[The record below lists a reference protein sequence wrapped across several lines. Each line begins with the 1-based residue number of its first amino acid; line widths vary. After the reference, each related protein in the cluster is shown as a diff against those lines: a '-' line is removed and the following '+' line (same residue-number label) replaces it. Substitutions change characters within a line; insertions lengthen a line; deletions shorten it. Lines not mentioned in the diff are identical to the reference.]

1 MDEFDFV
8 VVGAGSSGGPIVDRL
23 TAGGRYSVLLLEA
36 GPDASRRWLDIPL
49 GFAKTFLDPAV
60 NWKFVTEPE
69 GQLGGRRIYWPR
81 GKVVGG
87 SSAINGMVYI
97 RGLPSDYDAWRQMGN
112 EGWSFDD
119 CLPYFRRLEGY
130 ADGGNESLG
139 DSGPVKISQGEYR
152 NEFGETFLAA
162 CAEIGLSEIADFH
175 GQPEGASYY
184 HATICDG
191 RRVSTDRAYIRQA
204 RARANCKLVT
214 NALAERVLVEE
225 GRATGVAYRVGGT
238 TRTAK
243 ARREVILCAGT
254 IGSPQLLQLSG
265 LGPGALL
272 QDLGIPVVRDMPGVG
287 ENLQDHYGVRSTY
300 RTWWRLTVNDDINF
314 LHRRLSAALEYA
326 LLRTGPL
333 TASPAFAGALVRLM
347 PQSQEP
353 DTQIHFFPW
362 STDRMDKGPHRFS
375 GFSMLANQS
384 RPESRGHVRAV
395 SPDPAAPPSIVA
407 NYLSTETDRQAS
419 IAAARFVRLLAR
431 TTALGRLITEEI
443 LPGVEVW
450 NDEDFLEYSRKEG
463 QSAYHPV
470 GTCRMGRDPGAVVD
484 PQLKVHGVSGLRV
497 VDASIMPTLISTNTN
512 AACMMIGE
520 KAADMILSDAR
531 AA

>member
-139 DSGPVKISQGEYR
+139 DSGPVKITQGEYR

-214 NALAERVLVEE
+214 NALAERVVVEE
-225 GRATGVAYRVGGT
+225 GRATGIAYRVGMTGSRPPISAAAVVCWFNAGEYQNPMALNCLKYCKGSIGVRGVQDNIWGHFFYAHFYMSQAMYLSGEKDWNNYYPKIREHLIHSQSEDGSWDGDSVGRVYGT
-238 TRTAK
+238 SLGLL
-243 ARREVILCAGT
+243 I
-254 IGSPQLLQLSG
+254 LQL
-265 LGPGALL
+265 PYA
-272 QDLGIPVVRDMPGVG
+272 
-287 ENLQDHYGVRSTY
+287 
-300 RTWWRLTVNDDINF
+300 RL
-314 LHRRLSAALEYA
+314 
-326 LLRTGPL
+326 P
-333 TASPAFAGALVRLM
+333 
-347 PQSQEP
+347 
-353 DTQIHFFPW
+353 
-362 STDRMDKGPHRFS
+362 
-375 GFSMLANQS
+375 
-384 RPESRGHVRAV
+384 
-395 SPDPAAPPSIVA
+395 
-407 NYLSTETDRQAS
+407 
-419 IAAARFVRLLAR
+419 
-431 TTALGRLITEEI
+431 
-443 LPGVEVW
+443 
-450 NDEDFLEYSRKEG
+450 
-463 QSAYHPV
+463 
-470 GTCRMGRDPGAVVD
+470 
-484 PQLKVHGVSGLRV
+484 
-497 VDASIMPTLISTNTN
+497 IMQ
-512 AACMMIGE
+512 
-520 KAADMILSDAR
+520 R
-531 AA
+531 